1 MHLFTSTMHLSSIG
15 CGSTMSACYL
25 KCGGARGH
33 LAAIAGLAH
42 TNPFHCMMSSDTQL
56 PSSYRTGQNCFEIH
70 FAILF
75 VSASL
80 ADLYPN
86 RYRIFVHETLQIRCP
101 HGHTFAGRAVRHVRE
116 INILSNNVEINISTI
131 QTYFVSILKWG
142 FSAVLR
148 VTKREGRAANI
159 PIYSRDTFRL
169 GPTSPTRLEILF
181 QGRDEP
187 EA

>member
-1 MHLFTSTMHLSSIG
+1 MHLITSTMHLSSIG

-25 KCGGARGH
+25 NCGGVCGH

-56 PSSYRTGQNCFEIH
+56 PSSYRTGQNCFEIN
-70 FAILF
+70 FAILL

-101 HGHTFAGRAVRHVRE
+101 HGHTFAGRAVCHVRE
-116 INILSNNVEINISTI
+116 INILSNNVEINIFHNSDI
-131 QTYFVSILKWG
+131 LCIYFKMGILGSPPGHKTRRQG
-142 FSAVLR
+142 CKHTDLLEGYFSAGPNQPDE
-148 VTKREGRAANI
+148 T
-159 PIYSRDTFRL
+159 RDSFP
-169 GPTSPTRLEILF
+169 GS
-181 QGRDEP
+181 
-187 EA
+187 